1 MAKKNLTTA
10 QIIMLLNSSDGDI
23 ASTGLSKKQI
33 LKAFI
38 SSPDLVQKFQEN
50 ATKAVTPYQQFDP
63 SFVYNEGQNSNATE
77 DKYMAMGPKYQAF
90 VQDYFKKI
98 SDDSSMDNVTKVAEA
113 FRSNI
118 GAAQKKYGLSEQE
131 LNNLIIPLTSEK
143 ELNSFRANKAAREK
157 SQYVA
162 FNQKK
167 LDLGIKDPASATE
180 SYLEKVTGIKGLGK
194 VTSNDQYVTDKTQ
207 DFLKIIKEKG
217 VTDPYKTA
225 EYEKMFK
232 TALSQKLKKSKKTN
246 AGFSKLDLLK
256 KNIGNL

>member
-10 QIIMLLNSSDGDI
+10 QIIMLLNSSGGDI

-38 SSPDLVQKFQEN
+38 SSPDLVKKFQDDAN
-50 ATKAVTPYQQFDP
+50 TATEKYQQFDP

-77 DKYMAMGPKYQAF
+77 DKYLAMGPKYQAF
-90 VQDYFKKI
+90 VKDYFEKI
-98 SDDSSMDNVTKVAEA
+98 SDDSSTENAYKIAEG
-113 FRSNI
+113 FRSKADI
-118 GAAQKKYGLSEQE
+118 AEKKYGLTAAEME
-131 LNNLIIPLTSEK
+131 ALIIPLTSEK

-167 LDLGIKDPASATE
+167 LDLGLNNPETATE
-180 SYLEKVTGIKGLGK
+180 NYLEKVTGIKGLGK
-194 VTSNDQYVTDKTQ
+194 ISSNDQYLADKTQ
-207 DFLKIIKEKG
+207 DFLKIIKERG

-225 EYEKMFK
+225 EYEKIFK